1 MGRNGRTVD
10 VVIPARGETPWLA
23 ESLASIAA
31 QSLPPAGVILVDD
44 GLGKPAD
51 AAALGERL
59 FGGRF
64 RLLANRGRG
73 ISAALNTAIQSSSA
87 TWIARMDTDDVAH
100 PGRFAKQ
107 VDFLA
112 ASPDVMLGC
121 GTQARFI
128 NAAGKFLALSS
139 MPESWEDVGSRLL
152 AQTCFIHPSLMIQ
165 REALVATPYRSVLD
179 GAEDVDLLLRLAER
193 GRIVNDSA
201 VLLDYRIHLTQESFR
216 QRARATAIQELAFR
230 LAACRRKTGRDPLDC
245 SMDLAEAF
253 IGWRLATPGYIRART
268 SLTALRYAG
277 LNLSGRDFGGLAACL
292 GVALRSFPSTP
303 AAWRIAW
310 RVYRKAGAAL
320 LDTETPFEALNIHS

>member
-31 QSLPPAGVILVDD
+31 QTLAPASVILVDD
-44 GLGKPAD
+44 GVKKPAD

-59 FGGRF
+59 FGSRF
-64 RLLANRGRG
+64 RLLPNRGCG
-73 ISAALNTAIQSSSA
+73 ISEALNTAIQNSSA

-100 PGRFAKQ
+100 PDRFEKQ
-107 VDFLA
+107 IDFLA
-112 ASPDVMLGC
+112 ARPDEVLGC

-152 AQTCFIHPSLMIQ
+152 MQTCFIHPSLMIQ
-165 REALVATPYRSVLD
+165 REALVATPYRSALD
-179 GAEDVDLLLRLAER
+179 GAEDVDLVLRLVEC

-216 QRARATAIQELAFR
+216 RRARATAIQELAFR
-230 LAACRRKTGRDPLDC
+230 LAACRRKTGRDPLDR
-245 SMDLAEAF
+245 SIDLAEAF
-253 IGWRLATPGYIRART
+253 IDWRLATPGYNKART
-268 SLTALRYAG
+268 ALTALRYAG
-277 LNLSGRDFGGLAACL
+277 LNFSGRDFGGLAACL
-292 GVALRSFPSTP
+292 GVTLRSFPASP

-320 LDTETPFEALNIHS
+320 LDTETPFEALNMRS